1 LLSVTSSR
9 PRTSPGVPRLAE
21 VGQAPPGL
29 PAHQGGQGPDP
40 ARADYNSFLAFSDPD
55 GTGWLVQEARRTGC
69 AARPMT
75 PLALPAGFG
84 RSPAMRGK

>member
-55 GTGWLVQEARRTGC
+55 GTGWLVQEARRTG
-69 AARPMT
+69 
-75 PLALPAGFG
+75 
-84 RSPAMRGK
+84 